1 MPTRLSTGTN
11 PAPSP
16 AKALYALMTL
26 PLVLSILFLSTL
38 IQSTFSFGGAL
49 VALPLLAFFIEI
61 KAATPLITMLST
73 TIALVIVSQ
82 HWREVQVKNAWRL
95 IVSACVGIP
104 FGILFLVRVEGNTL
118 KIVLA
123 ATVILSTLLNI
134 FSPKSIHLTNINY
147 AFPFGFVSGL
157 FGGAYNISGPP
168 VVLYASLMD
177 WSPAYFRATIQSYAL
192 FTNIFAIAGHA
203 LAGNITHE
211 VLSYYGYALPIVGLS
226 LWLGNLIH
234 KSIPAERYAIIVK
247 ILLIVLGCHLLY
259 SSIIH

>member
-1 MPTRLSTGTN
+1 
-11 PAPSP
+11 
-16 AKALYALMTL
+16 MTL
-26 PLVLSILFLSTL
+26 PIVLLILFLSTL
-38 IQSTFSFGGAL
+38 VQASFSFGGAL

-61 KAATPLITMLST
+61 KAATPLLTMLST
-73 TIALVIVSQ
+73 SIALVIVTQ
-82 HWREVQVKNAWRL
+82 HWREIQVKNAWRL

-104 FGILFLVRVEGNTL
+104 FGILFLAHVEGNIL

-123 ATVILSTLLNI
+123 ITVIFSTLLNL
-134 FSPKSIHLTNINY
+134 FSPKSIRITNSNY

-168 VVLYASLMD
+168 VVLYASLMN

-203 LAGNITHE
+203 LAGNITRE
-211 VLSYYGYALPIVGLS
+211 VLTYYAYALPIVALS

-234 KSIPAERYAIIVK
+234 KLIPAERYAIVIK
-247 ILLIVLGCHLLY
+247 ILLMVLGIHLLY
-259 SSIIH
+259 STITH